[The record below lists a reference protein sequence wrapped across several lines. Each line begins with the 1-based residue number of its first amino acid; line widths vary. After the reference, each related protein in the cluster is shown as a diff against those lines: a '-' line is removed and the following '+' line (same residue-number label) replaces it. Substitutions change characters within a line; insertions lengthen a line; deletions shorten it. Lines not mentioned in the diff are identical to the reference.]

1 MKKRDR
7 EDREVVIWNEV
18 MKARRKSNKLQQT
31 RAEHKDEQP
40 PCKVVRA
47 TPDTIANTYDK
58 NGRWTQ

>member
-1 MKKRDR
+1 MNKRDG

-18 MKARRKSNKLQQT
+18 MKSRRKSVKQQT

-40 PCKVVRA
+40 PFKVVRA

-58 NGRWTQ
+58 NGRWS